1 MPNRMIAL
9 QARAP
14 QTDILGSSIT
24 RSAQMINMMRQQD
37 AAERQALSAAQA
49 AQIAA
54 AQELRAAAKEG
65 RDIQEAKIKLVSDAG
80 KIFRDSLA
88 SWVPFGDTA
97 AAQRLREMLVLGLT
111 GLGVPESRAL
121 DVAQRVSA
129 AF

>member
-1 MPNRMIAL
+1 MPNQMIAL

-54 AQELRAAAKEG
+54 AQELRAAHQISWVAIIRRSAAAKG
-65 RDIQEAKIKLVSDAG
+65 YRYLRLPTWNANSVKCACQ
-80 KIFRDSLA
+80 IFRVHYRTISQHTHKA
-88 SWVPFGDTA
+88 TTTS
-97 AAQRLREMLVLGLT
+97 
-111 GLGVPESRAL
+111 
-121 DVAQRVSA
+121 
-129 AF
+129 